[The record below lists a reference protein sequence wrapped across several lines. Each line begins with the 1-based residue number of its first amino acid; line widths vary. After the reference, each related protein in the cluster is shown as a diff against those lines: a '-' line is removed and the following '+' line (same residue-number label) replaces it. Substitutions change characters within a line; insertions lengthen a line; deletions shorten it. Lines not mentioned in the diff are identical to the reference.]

1 MLMKSLFSILTV
13 SLLLGASGCEAR
25 SYRIWEFLGWE
36 KREILSSEV
45 EEVGENQKEIKEDFQ
60 SIYERIKSEY
70 DYERDEIDD
79 LYDQLK
85 SDYEQAKAKA
95 DRIKDSSKKI
105 RQIAKA
111 LFEEWEQ
118 EAMAISNKNYR
129 KDSLNKLRQAQAR
142 FKHLS
147 ASLHRSESQ
156 LDRVLVQLNDQVLY
170 LKHNLNAKSLAL
182 FESEIKLVKNE
193 IDELIKAI
201 EKTIKYSQ
209 NFKHTLS

>member
-1 MLMKSLFSILTV
+1 MVTKSLITISVT
-13 SLLLGASGCEAR
+13 SLFLFTTSCEPR

-45 EEVGENQKEIKEDFQ
+45 ENVGENQKEIKEDFQ
-60 SIYERIKSEY
+60 SIYERIKTEY

-85 SDYEQAKAKA
+85 SDYEKAKNKA
-95 DRIKDSSKKI
+95 DRIKASSKKI

-111 LFEEWEQ
+111 LFAEWEE

-129 KDSLNKLRQAQAR
+129 KDSLVKLRQAQAR

-201 EKTIKYSQ
+201 EKTIQYSQ
-209 NFKHTLS
+209 TFKHTLS